1 MVERAHS
8 SSFFIAFLIFDLII
22 LFLDMQRLAV
32 HLLHI
37 CTVVA
42 HNCNTTVYSLS
53 LCQSHEHSFASTNTF
68 WMRHSL
74 AISSVKYASILAIK
88 VPCRRPLSVLLLSFA
103 VHVCRR
109 CRIFYPRALIL
120 LICVTACLLVPFT
133 TGLSALGTDHN
144 FACRH
149 AIEMRCVP

>member
-74 AISSVKYASILAIK
+74 AFSSVKYASILAIK
-88 VPCRRPLSVLLLSFA
+88 VPCRPLSVLLLSFA